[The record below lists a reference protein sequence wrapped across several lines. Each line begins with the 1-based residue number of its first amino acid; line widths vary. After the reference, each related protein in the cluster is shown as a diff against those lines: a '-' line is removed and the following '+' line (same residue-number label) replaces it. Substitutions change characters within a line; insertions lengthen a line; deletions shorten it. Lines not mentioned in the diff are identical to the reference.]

1 MRKSAICGEPNVNKV
16 QVCLCRL
23 VAGFL
28 TIAIIG
34 CSGEAYRAELSSC
47 KNQLLK
53 QIPPRLKQHLV
64 TNYRMEHRATGKSIC
79 KTDGAVTICEDETE
93 MVSIPSIDVEIID
106 ENKFLR
112 DAKVHMCVR
121 KSCVE
126 KYGNDAC
133 KTP

>member
-1 MRKSAICGEPNVNKV
+1 MNKV

-23 VAGFL
+23 VAGLL
-28 TIAIIG
+28 TIAIFG
-34 CSGEAYRAELSSC
+34 CSGAAYRAELSSC
-47 KNQLLK
+47 ENQSLK

-93 MVSIPSIDVEIID
+93 LVSIPLIDVEIID

-112 DAKVHMCVR
+112 DAKIHMCVR
-121 KSCVE
+121 KSCAE
-126 KYGNDAC
+126 KY
-133 KTP
+133 

>member
-1 MRKSAICGEPNVNKV
+1 MNKV

-23 VAGFL
+23 VAGLL
-28 TIAIIG
+28 TIAIFG
-34 CSGEAYRAELSSC
+34 CSGAAYRAELSSC
-47 KNQLLK
+47 ENQSLK

-93 MVSIPSIDVEIID
+93 LVSIPLIDVEIID

-112 DAKVHMCVR
+112 DAKIHMCVR
-121 KSCVE
+121 KSYAE

>member
-1 MRKSAICGEPNVNKV
+1 MNKV
-16 QVCLCRL
+16 QACLCRL

-47 KNQLLK
+47 ENQLLK
-53 QIPPRLKQHLV
+53 QIPPRPPRLKQHLV

-79 KTDGAVTICEDETE
+79 KTDGAVTICDDETE
-93 MVSIPSIDVEIID
+93 LVSIPSKDVEIID

-112 DAKVHMCVR
+112 DAKVHMFVR
-121 KSCVE
+121 
-126 KYGNDAC
+126 N
-133 KTP
+133 